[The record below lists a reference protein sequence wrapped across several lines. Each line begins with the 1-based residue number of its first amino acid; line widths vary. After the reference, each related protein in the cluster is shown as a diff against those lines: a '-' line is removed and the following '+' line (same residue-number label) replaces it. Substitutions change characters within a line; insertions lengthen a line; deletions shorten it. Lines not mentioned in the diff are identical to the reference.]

1 MSQHKVS
8 NTLETEKRDESGF
21 LKDYGKGKEDIKIE
35 ALENK

>member
-21 LKDYGKGKEDIKIE
+21 LKDYCEGREEKKIKH
-35 ALENK
+35 